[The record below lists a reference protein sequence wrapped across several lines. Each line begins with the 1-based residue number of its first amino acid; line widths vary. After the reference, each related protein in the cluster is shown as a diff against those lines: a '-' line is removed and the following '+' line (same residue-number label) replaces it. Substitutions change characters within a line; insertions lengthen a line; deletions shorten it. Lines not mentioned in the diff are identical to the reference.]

1 MDQYEYNRVPI
12 VLRRINPQW
21 SSKITPYDDR
31 EHYGKRYMSDIQSN
45 ISTKSLG
52 IQPLSSTKK
61 IKLNN
66 NKNQYEQPWLTSEL
80 SMNYVEL
87 PSNRNLQNDL
97 YYQPLNIDD
106 KRDQRYIFP
115 NDFSFIQSKA

>member
-1 MDQYEYNRVPI
+1 M
-12 VLRRINPQW
+12 
-21 SSKITPYDDR
+21 ITPYDDR

-87 PSNRNLQNDL
+87 PSNRNFQNDL